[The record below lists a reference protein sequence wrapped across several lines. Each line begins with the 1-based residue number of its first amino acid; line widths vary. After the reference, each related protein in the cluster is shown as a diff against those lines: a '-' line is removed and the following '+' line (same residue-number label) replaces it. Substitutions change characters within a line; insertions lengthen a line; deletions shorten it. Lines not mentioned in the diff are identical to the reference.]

1 MSPFQIWLRDDFRE
15 DFHEDS
21 KVYLIKSQLMCHPII
36 QMVTKLFFCHISVLR
51 RDDEGLHQRRPR
63 PLVQRDLALRAALHR
78 PLPRPLPHRTEGRPP
93 ATLQHLHVRNQVS
106 ETQYRHRLSPLVVDQ
121 LTYGMFHHAVPGF

>member
-1 MSPFQIWLRDDFRE
+1 
-15 DFHEDS
+15 
-21 KVYLIKSQLMCHPII
+21 MCHSVI
-36 QMVTKLFFCHISVLR
+36 QMVTNITVLR

-106 ETQYRHRLSPLVVDQ
+106 FILIKVV
-121 LTYGMFHHAVPGF
+121 LFVE